1 MKGQVDMTTATDYIN
16 PLIVQRADPFIY
28 KHTDGYYYFTASVP
42 AYNLIEIRRAKTLAG
57 LAHAA
62 PRTIWRKH
70 DSGPMSQLIW
80 APEIHYIDGKW
91 FIYFAAAET
100 TAFDKNGMFQHRMFC
115 IECDN
120 ADPMRSEDDWIE
132 HGQVKTPMDSFS
144 LDATCFEANGK
155 LYYVWAQKD
164 PAIKGNSNIYI
175 AEMANPWTLK
185 TKPVMLTKPEFD
197 WETKIFWVNEGPAV
211 IHRNGRYFLT
221 YSASATDENYCMGML
236 SVDENADLLDASQW
250 HKAEKPV
257 FQSDLDHDQFGPGH
271 NSFTVAEDGQT
282 DILVYHCRDYTEI
295 KGDPLYDPNRHTKV
309 QSFTWNDD
317 GTPNFG
323 KPVPYNYD

>member
-1 MKGQVDMTTATDYIN
+1 MVKASNYTN

-42 AYNLIEIRRAKTLAG
+42 AYNRIEIRRAKTLSG

-70 DSGPMSQLIW
+70 DQGPMSQLIW
-80 APEIHYIDGKW
+80 APEIHFINGKW

-100 TAFDKNGMFQHRMFC
+100 TAFDKNGMFQHRMYC
-115 IECDN
+115 IECDQSN
-120 ADPMRSEDDWIE
+120 PMLSEEDWLE
-132 HGQVKTPMDSFS
+132 RGQIKTQMDSFS
-144 LDATCFEANGK
+144 LDATCFEDHGK

-164 PAIKGNSNIYI
+164 PQIKGNSNLYI
-175 AEMANPWTLK
+175 AEMTNPWTLK
-185 TKPVMLTKPEFD
+185 TTPVMLSKPEYD
-197 WETKIFWVNEGPAV
+197 WETRKYWVNEGPAI

-236 SVDENADLLDASQW
+236 SIDDTEDLLDASKW
-250 HKAEKPV
+250 VKSPKPV
-257 FQSDLDHDQFGPGH
+257 FQSDPKHGQYGPGH
-271 NSFTVAEDGQT
+271 NSFTVAEDNKT
-282 DILVYHCRDYTEI
+282 DILVYHCRDYTDI
-295 KGDPLYDPNRHTKV
+295 KGDPLYDPNRHTKI
-309 QSFTWNDD
+309 QPFDWNED

-323 KPVPYNYD
+323 KPVPYNYQ

>member
-1 MKGQVDMTTATDYIN
+1 MSDSKTPEYIN
-16 PLIVQRADPFIY
+16 PLIVQRADPYIY

-70 DSGPMSQLIW
+70 ESGPMSQLIW

-100 TAFDKNGMFQHRMFC
+100 TALDKLGMFQHRMFC
-115 IECDN
+115 IECD
-120 ADPMRSEDDWIE
+120 AEDPMRSEDDWFE
-132 HGQVKTPMDSFS
+132 HGQVETGMDSFC
-144 LDATCFEANGK
+144 LDATCFQHDGK

-164 PAIKGNSNIYI
+164 PDIKGNSNLYI

-185 TKPVMLTKPEFD
+185 TKPVMLSKPEFD
-197 WETKIFWVNEGPAV
+197 WETIGFWVNEGPAV
-211 IHRNGRYFLT
+211 IHRNGRFFLT
-221 YSASATDENYCMGML
+221 YSASATDEHYAMGML
-236 SVDENADLLDASQW
+236 SVPDDANLLDASKW
-250 HKAEKPV
+250 TKSKKPV
-257 FQSDLDHDQFGPGH
+257 FQSDMATHQYGPGH
-271 NSFTVAEDGQT
+271 NSFTVAEDGKT

-309 QSFTWNDD
+309 QPFTWNAD
-317 GTPNFG
+317 GTPHFG